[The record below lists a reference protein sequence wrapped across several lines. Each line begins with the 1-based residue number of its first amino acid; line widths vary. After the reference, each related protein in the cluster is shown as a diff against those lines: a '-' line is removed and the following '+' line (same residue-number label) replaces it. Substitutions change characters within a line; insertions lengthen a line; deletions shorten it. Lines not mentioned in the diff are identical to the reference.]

1 MKNSKI
7 VIILSLIF
15 SFFLLTACVSEKPE
29 ADMAESDVAPTEEC
43 ETTKKAEL
51 ENLLEEKKDT
61 AFDLSGAEKN
71 TGCTLGN

>member
-1 MKNSKI
+1 MKKCQTPLT
-7 VIILSLIF
+7 LSLIF
-15 SFFLLTACVSEKPE
+15 SFFMLTACVSSPQEE
-29 ADMAESDVAPTEEC
+29 ELSEVNMVSSEEC